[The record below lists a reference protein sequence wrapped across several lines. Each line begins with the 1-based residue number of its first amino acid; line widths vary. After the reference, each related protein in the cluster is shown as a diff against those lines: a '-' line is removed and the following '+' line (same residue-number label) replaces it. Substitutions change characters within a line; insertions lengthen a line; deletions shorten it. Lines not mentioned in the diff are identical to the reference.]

1 MPYWDHKRRRRK
13 NCVSFFCDPY
23 SHPQTVWK
31 VSARVVKSVPLYRGD
46 NEFSILGGGTFT
58 LKTVSPSH
66 CVTAPVGHGG
76 KDSPNSLRS
85 LRSESRGFFG
95 LILGP
100 SRKRNLYDIDSLAI
114 IKSPLGQTNLRQS
127 LIQLIIK
134 ALSATHSEST
144 SGW

>member
-23 SHPQTVWK
+23 SHP
-31 VSARVVKSVPLYRGD
+31 
-46 NEFSILGGGTFT
+46 
-58 LKTVSPSH
+58 PSH

-76 KDSPNSLRS
+76 KDSPNPLRS

-95 LILGP
+95 LILGQ
-100 SRKRNLYDIDSLAI
+100 RNLYDIDSLAI

-127 LIQLIIK
+127 LI
-134 ALSATHSEST
+134 
-144 SGW
+144 

>member
-23 SHPQTVWK
+23 SHPPQ
-31 VSARVVKSVPLYRGD
+31 SLRDSPGGAR
-46 NEFSILGGGTFT
+46 
-58 LKTVSPSH
+58 
-66 CVTAPVGHGG
+66 G
-76 KDSPNSLRS
+76 KDSPPPLRS

-95 LILGP
+95 LILEP

-127 LIQLIIK
+127 LI
-134 ALSATHSEST
+134 
-144 SGW
+144 

>member
-23 SHPQTVWK
+23 SPHQSLRDSPGG
-31 VSARVVKSVPLYRGD
+31 AR
-46 NEFSILGGGTFT
+46 
-58 LKTVSPSH
+58 
-66 CVTAPVGHGG
+66 G
-76 KDSPNSLRS
+76 KDSATTLRS

-95 LILGP
+95 LILEP

-127 LIQLIIK
+127 LI
-134 ALSATHSEST
+134 
-144 SGW
+144 

>member
-23 SHPQTVWK
+23 SPT
-31 VSARVVKSVPLYRGD
+31 P
-46 NEFSILGGGTFT
+46 
-58 LKTVSPSH
+58 
-66 CVTAPVGHGG
+66 
-76 KDSPNSLRS
+76 LRS

-100 SRKRNLYDIDSLAI
+100 LRKRNLYDIDSLAI

-127 LIQLIIK
+127 LI
-134 ALSATHSEST
+134 
-144 SGW
+144 

>member
-23 SHPQTVWK
+23 SNPQ
-31 VSARVVKSVPLYRGD
+31 SLRDSPGGAR
-46 NEFSILGGGTFT
+46 
-58 LKTVSPSH
+58 
-66 CVTAPVGHGG
+66 G
-76 KDSPNSLRS
+76 KDSTTPLRS

-95 LILGP
+95 LILEP

-127 LIQLIIK
+127 LI
-134 ALSATHSEST
+134 
-144 SGW
+144 

>member
-13 NCVSFFCDPY
+13 NCVSFFCDLY
-23 SHPQTVWK
+23 SHP
-31 VSARVVKSVPLYRGD
+31 
-46 NEFSILGGGTFT
+46 F
-58 LKTVSPSH
+58 
-66 CVTAPVGHGG
+66 
-76 KDSPNSLRS
+76 RS

-127 LIQLIIK
+127 LI
-134 ALSATHSEST
+134 
-144 SGW
+144 